1 MNENTQKELSQNNN
15 IYKIND
21 NYTILFNKKIGG
33 GAFGK
38 IYSCINNKT
47 KEICACKV
55 EKPDIENPQLNNEY
69 RILTLLKN
77 YDYFPKCYKYCNSP
91 YGYLLI
97 LEKLGL
103 NLGVIMSKLPNKKY
117 SMKSALMIINQSLER
132 LKLIH
137 ERGIIHRD
145 MKPENLCIGY
155 KGKEKN
161 IYLIDFGLSKIIINN
176 DNKKNQYFSLNI
188 KKEKIVIGTVR
199 YISMNA
205 HLGNE
210 QYKKDDLE
218 SLAYMMIYFIKGE
231 LPWQNLKAKSRKEKY
246 TKIYQKKKHTV
257 NSELCNFLPDEIKI
271 FLNYVLNL
279 NQKQNPDYVK
289 LTNLINNLM
298 KKYGYTNDSQF
309 EWYSSSFLQKLYNSP
324 VIDEGDLIKSSSIYK
339 EDDSAKSEKNKIR
352 DKNKKNNN
360 VNHNENNIQRFSNFL
375 NNMNDFEIIYNK
387 NITST
392 KNIKQK
398 IVLQPNKINQN
409 NQFNNITNAI
419 DNYVNNEIIKK
430 RRRSSYG

>member
-1 MNENTQKELSQNNN
+1 MNENTKKELSQNIN

-21 NYTILFNKKIGG
+21 TYTILFNKKIGG

-47 KEICACKV
+47 KEIYACKI
-55 EKPDIENPQLNNEY
+55 EKPEIENPQLANEY
-69 RILTLLKN
+69 RILSLLKN
-77 YDYFPKCYKYCNSP
+77 YDYFPKCFKYCNSQ
-91 YGYLLI
+91 YGYILI
-97 LEKLGL
+97 LERLGS
-103 NLGVIMSKLPNKKY
+103 NLGVIMSKLPNKKF

-137 ERGIIHRD
+137 EKGIIHRD

-161 IYLIDFGLSKIIINN
+161 IYLIDFGLSKIMNN
-176 DNKKNQYFSLNI
+176 DKKNLYLLNI

-218 SLAYMMIYFIKGE
+218 SLAYMMVYFIKGE

-271 FLNYVLNL
+271 FLNYILNL
-279 NQKQNPDYVK
+279 NQKQNPDYNK
-289 LTNLINNLM
+289 LMSKIPIIIN
-298 KKYGYTNDSQF
+298 
-309 EWYSSSFLQKLYNSP
+309 
-324 VIDEGDLIKSSSIYK
+324 
-339 EDDSAKSEKNKIR
+339 
-352 DKNKKNNN
+352 
-360 VNHNENNIQRFSNFL
+360 
-375 NNMNDFEIIYNK
+375 
-387 NITST
+387 
-392 KNIKQK
+392 
-398 IVLQPNKINQN
+398 
-409 NQFNNITNAI
+409 
-419 DNYVNNEIIKK
+419 
-430 RRRSSYG
+430 

>member
-21 NYTILFNKKIGG
+21 TYTILFNKKIGG

-38 IYSCINNKT
+38 IYTCINNKT
-47 KEICACKV
+47 KEICACKI

-69 RILTLLKN
+69 RILSLLKN
-77 YDYFPKCYKYCNSP
+77 YDYFPKCYKYCNSQ
-91 YGYLLI
+91 YGYILI
-97 LEKLGL
+97 LERLGS

-137 ERGIIHRD
+137 EKGIIHRD

-161 IYLIDFGLSKIIINN
+161 IYLIDFGLSKIINN
-176 DNKKNQYFSLNI
+176 DKKNQCFLLNI

-257 NSELCNFLPDEIKI
+257 NSELCNFLPDEIKT

-324 VIDEGDLIKSSSIYK
+324 VIDEGDLIKSSSIYE

-387 NITST
+387 NVTST

>member
-1 MNENTQKELSQNNN
+1 MNDNTQKQLLEKNN

-21 NYTILFNKKIGG
+21 DYTILFNKKIGG

-38 IYSCINNKT
+38 IYTCINNKT
-47 KEICACKV
+47 KETYACKI
-55 EKPDIENPQLNNEY
+55 EKPDIENPQLSDEY
-69 RILTLLKN
+69 RILSILKN
-77 YDYFPKCYKYCNSP
+77 FDYYPKCFKFCNSQ
-91 YGYLLI
+91 YGYILI
-97 LEKLGL
+97 LERLGS
-103 NLGVIMSKLPNKKY
+103 NLGAIMSKLPNNKY
-117 SMKSALMIINQSLER
+117 SMKSVLMIITQSLER
-132 LKLIH
+132 LKLMH
-137 ERGIIHRD
+137 EKGIIHRD

-161 IYLIDFGLSKIIINN
+161 IYLIDFGLSKIVNN
-176 DNKKNQYFSLNI
+176 EKRSQYSLNI

-246 TKIYQKKKHTV
+246 TKIYQKKKQTV
-257 NSELCNFLPDEIKI
+257 NSELCNFLPDEIKT
-271 FLNYVLNL
+271 FLSYILNL
-279 NQKQNPDYVK
+279 NQRQNPDYRK
-289 LTNLINNLM
+289 LMNLISNLM

-324 VIDEGDLIKSSSIYK
+324 VEDEADKVKSSSIY
-339 EDDSAKSEKNKIR
+339 EEEESVKSEKKKMRTKLKKDNSKT
-352 DKNKKNNN
+352 KNNC
-360 VNHNENNIQRFSNFL
+360 NNIRMFSDMM
-375 NNMNDFEIIYNK
+375 NNMNEFDLIYKK
-387 NITST
+387 NMISS

-398 IVLQPNKINQN
+398 MFLDKFKNPNCK
-409 NQFNNITNAI
+409 NIITTSI
-419 DNYVNNEIIKK
+419 DNYVNDELYK
-430 RRRSSYG
+430 RKRMSSY

>member
-176 DNKKNQYFSLNI
+176 DNKKNQNFSLNI

-231 LPWQNLKAKSRKEKY
+231 LPWQNIKAKSRREKY
-246 TKIYQKKKHTV
+246 TKIYHKKKNTV
-257 NSELCNFLPDEIKI
+257 NSELCDFLPDEIKT
-271 FLNYVLNL
+271 FLKYILNL

-309 EWYSSSFLQKLYNSP
+309 DWYSSSFLQKLYNSP
-324 VIDEGDLIKSSSIYK
+324 VIDEGDMIKSSSIYE
-339 EDDSAKSEKNKIR
+339 EDDSVKSEKNKMREKI
-352 DKNKKNNN
+352 KKNNIINNNGNN
-360 VNHNENNIQRFSNFL
+360 VQKFSSFL
-375 NNMNDFEIIYNK
+375 NNMNDFDIIFNK
-387 NITST
+387 NIIST

-398 IVLQPNKINQN
+398 IILEQNFNNQN
-409 NQFNNITNAI
+409 RLKKITNAI
-419 DNYVNNEIIKK
+419 NSYVNNEIFKKK
-430 RRRSSYG
+430 RNSSYG

>member
-38 IYSCINNKT
+38 IYTCINNKT
-47 KEICACKV
+47 KEICACKI

-69 RILTLLKN
+69 RILSLLKN
-77 YDYFPKCYKYCNSP
+77 YDYFPKCYKYCNSQ
-91 YGYLLI
+91 YGYILI
-97 LEKLGL
+97 LERLGS

-137 ERGIIHRD
+137 EKGIIHRD

-161 IYLIDFGLSKIIINN
+161 IYLIDFGLSKLINN
-176 DNKKNQYFSLNI
+176 DKKNQCFLLNI

-257 NSELCNFLPDEIKI
+257 NSELCNFLPDEIKT

-324 VIDEGDLIKSSSIYK
+324 VIDEGDLIKSSSIYE
-339 EDDSAKSEKNKIR
+339 EDDSVKSEKNKIR

>member
-21 NYTILFNKKIGG
+21 TYTILFNKKIGG

-38 IYSCINNKT
+38 IYTCINNKT
-47 KEICACKV
+47 KEICACKI

-69 RILTLLKN
+69 RILSLLKN
-77 YDYFPKCYKYCNSP
+77 YDYFPKCYKYCNSQ
-91 YGYLLI
+91 YGYILI
-97 LEKLGL
+97 LERLGS

-137 ERGIIHRD
+137 EKGIIHRD

-161 IYLIDFGLSKIIINN
+161 IYLIDFGLSKLINN
-176 DNKKNQYFSLNI
+176 DKKNQCFLLNI

-257 NSELCNFLPDEIKI
+257 NSELCNFLPDEIKT

-324 VIDEGDLIKSSSIYK
+324 VIDEGDLIKSSSIYE

-360 VNHNENNIQRFSNFL
+360 VNHNENNIQRFSDFL

>member
-176 DNKKNQYFSLNI
+176 DNKKNQNFSLNI

-231 LPWQNLKAKSRKEKY
+231 LPWQNIKAKSRREKY
-246 TKIYQKKKHTV
+246 TKIYHKKKHTV
-257 NSELCNFLPDEIKI
+257 NSELCDFLPDEIKT
-271 FLNYVLNL
+271 FLKYVLNL

-309 EWYSSSFLQKLYNSP
+309 DWYSSSFLQKLYNSP
-324 VIDEGDLIKSSSIYK
+324 VIDEGDMIKSSSIYE
-339 EDDSAKSEKNKIR
+339 EDDSVKSEKNKMREKI
-352 DKNKKNNN
+352 KKNNIINNNGNN
-360 VNHNENNIQRFSNFL
+360 VQKFSSFL
-375 NNMNDFEIIYNK
+375 NNMNDFDIIFNK
-387 NITST
+387 NIIST

-398 IVLQPNKINQN
+398 IILEQNFNNQN
-409 NQFNNITNAI
+409 RLKKITNAI
-419 DNYVNNEIIKK
+419 NSYVNNEIFKKK
-430 RRRSSYG
+430 RNSSYG

>member
-1 MNENTQKELSQNNN
+1 MNENTKKELSQNNN

-21 NYTILFNKKIGG
+21 TYTILFNKKIGG

-47 KEICACKV
+47 KEIYACKI
-55 EKPDIENPQLNNEY
+55 EKPDIENPQLGNEY
-69 RILTLLKN
+69 RILSLLKN
-77 YDYFPKCYKYCNSP
+77 YDYFPKCFKYCNSQ
-91 YGYLLI
+91 YGYILI
-97 LEKLGL
+97 LERLGS
-103 NLGVIMSKLPNKKY
+103 NLGVIMSKLPNKKF

-137 ERGIIHRD
+137 EKGIIHRD

-161 IYLIDFGLSKIIINN
+161 IYLIDFGLSKIINN
-176 DNKKNQYFSLNI
+176 DKKNLYLLNI

-257 NSELCNFLPDEIKI
+257 NTELCNFLPDEIKT
-271 FLNYVLNL
+271 FLSYILNL
-279 NQKQNPDYVK
+279 NQKQNPDYNK
-289 LTNLINNLM
+289 LMNLINNLM

-309 EWYSSSFLQKLYNSP
+309 EWYSSSFLQQLYNSP
-324 VIDEGDLIKSSSIYK
+324 ITDEEDQIKSSSIYE
-339 EDDSAKSEKNKIR
+339 EDDSVKSEKNKTR
-352 DKNKKNNN
+352 NKNKKNLVSTNTN
-360 VNHNENNIQRFSNFL
+360 TNYNNIKKFSNII
-375 NNMNDFEIIYNK
+375 NNMNEFDLIYNK
-387 NITST
+387 NIIST
-392 KNIKQK
+392 KEIKQK
-398 IVLQPNKINQN
+398 ISLDKNNNQN
-409 NQFNNITNAI
+409 KLNNITNAI
-419 DNYVNNEIIKK
+419 DNYVNNEVCK
-430 RRRSSYG
+430 RKRLSSYG

>member
-21 NYTILFNKKIGG
+21 TYTILFNKKIGG

-38 IYSCINNKT
+38 IYTCINNKT
-47 KEICACKV
+47 KEICACKI

-69 RILTLLKN
+69 RILSLLKN
-77 YDYFPKCYKYCNSP
+77 YDYFPKCYKYCNSQ
-91 YGYLLI
+91 YGYILI
-97 LEKLGL
+97 LERLGS

-137 ERGIIHRD
+137 EKGIIHRD

-161 IYLIDFGLSKIIINN
+161 IYLIDFGLSKIINN
-176 DNKKNQYFSLNI
+176 DKKNQCFLLNI

-257 NSELCNFLPDEIKI
+257 NSELCNFLPDEIKT

-324 VIDEGDLIKSSSIYK
+324 VIDEGDLIKSSSIYE

-360 VNHNENNIQRFSNFL
+360 VNHNENNIQRFSDFL

>member
-1 MNENTQKELSQNNN
+1 
-15 IYKIND
+15 
-21 NYTILFNKKIGG
+21 
-33 GAFGK
+33 
-38 IYSCINNKT
+38 
-47 KEICACKV
+47 
-55 EKPDIENPQLNNEY
+55 
-69 RILTLLKN
+69 
-77 YDYFPKCYKYCNSP
+77 
-91 YGYLLI
+91 
-97 LEKLGL
+97 
-103 NLGVIMSKLPNKKY
+103 
-117 SMKSALMIINQSLER
+117 
-132 LKLIH
+132 
-137 ERGIIHRD
+137 
-145 MKPENLCIGY
+145 
-155 KGKEKN
+155 
-161 IYLIDFGLSKIIINN
+161 
-176 DNKKNQYFSLNI
+176 
-188 KKEKIVIGTVR
+188 
-199 YISMNA
+199 MNA

-324 VIDEGDLIKSSSIYK
+324 VIDEGDLIKSSSIYE

-360 VNHNENNIQRFSNFL
+360 VNHNENNIQRFSDFL

>member
-1 MNENTQKELSQNNN
+1 MNENTKKELSQNNN

-21 NYTILFNKKIGG
+21 TYTILFNKKIGG

-47 KEICACKV
+47 KEIYACKI
-55 EKPDIENPQLNNEY
+55 EKPDIENPQLGNEY
-69 RILTLLKN
+69 RILSLLKN
-77 YDYFPKCYKYCNSP
+77 YDYFPKCFKYCNSQ
-91 YGYLLI
+91 YGYILI
-97 LEKLGL
+97 LERLRS
-103 NLGVIMSKLPNKKY
+103 NLGVIMSKLPNKKF

-137 ERGIIHRD
+137 EKGIIHRD

-161 IYLIDFGLSKIIINN
+161 IYLIDFGLSKIINN
-176 DNKKNQYFSLNI
+176 DKKNLYLLNI

-257 NSELCNFLPDEIKI
+257 NTELCNFLPDEIKT
-271 FLNYVLNL
+271 FLSYILNL
-279 NQKQNPDYVK
+279 NQKQNPDYNK
-289 LTNLINNLM
+289 LMNLINNLM
-298 KKYGYTNDSQF
+298 KKYGYTNDFQF
-309 EWYSSSFLQKLYNSP
+309 EWYSSSFLQQLYNSP
-324 VIDEGDLIKSSSIYK
+324 ITDEEDQIKSSSIYE
-339 EDDSAKSEKNKIR
+339 EDDSVKSEKNKTR
-352 DKNKKNNN
+352 NKNKKNLVSTNTN
-360 VNHNENNIQRFSNFL
+360 TNYNNIKKFSNII
-375 NNMNDFEIIYNK
+375 NNMNEFDLIYNK
-387 NITST
+387 NIIST
-392 KNIKQK
+392 KEIKQK
-398 IVLQPNKINQN
+398 ISLDKNDNQN
-409 NQFNNITNAI
+409 KLNNITNAI
-419 DNYVNNEIIKK
+419 DNYVNNEVCK
-430 RRRSSYG
+430 RKRLSSYG

>member
-21 NYTILFNKKIGG
+21 TYTILFNKKIGG

-38 IYSCINNKT
+38 IYTCINNKT
-47 KEICACKV
+47 KEICACKI

-69 RILTLLKN
+69 RILSLLKN
-77 YDYFPKCYKYCNSP
+77 YDYFPKCYKYCNSQ
-91 YGYLLI
+91 YGYILI
-97 LEKLGL
+97 LERLGS

-137 ERGIIHRD
+137 EKGIIHRD

-161 IYLIDFGLSKIIINN
+161 IYLIDFGLSKIINN
-176 DNKKNQYFSLNI
+176 DKKNQCFLLNI

-257 NSELCNFLPDEIKI
+257 NSELCNFLPDEIKT

-324 VIDEGDLIKSSSIYK
+324 VIDEGDLIKSSSIYE
-339 EDDSAKSEKNKIR
+339 EDDSVKSEKNKIR

-360 VNHNENNIQRFSNFL
+360 NINHNENNIQRFSNFL

-409 NQFNNITNAI
+409 NQFNNINNAI

>member
-1 MNENTQKELSQNNN
+1 MNENTKKELSQNNN

-21 NYTILFNKKIGG
+21 TYTILFNKKIGG

-47 KEICACKV
+47 KEIYACKI
-55 EKPDIENPQLNNEY
+55 EKPDIENPQLGNEY
-69 RILTLLKN
+69 RILSLLKN
-77 YDYFPKCYKYCNSP
+77 YDYFPKCFKYCNSQ
-91 YGYLLI
+91 YGYILI
-97 LEKLGL
+97 LERLGS
-103 NLGVIMSKLPNKKY
+103 NLGVIMSKLPNKKF

-137 ERGIIHRD
+137 EKGIIHRD

-161 IYLIDFGLSKIIINN
+161 IYLIDFGLSKIINN
-176 DNKKNQYFSLNI
+176 DKKNLYLLNI

-257 NSELCNFLPDEIKI
+257 NTELCNFLPDEIKT
-271 FLNYVLNL
+271 FLSYILNL
-279 NQKQNPDYVK
+279 NQKQNPDYNK
-289 LTNLINNLM
+289 LMNLINNLM
-298 KKYGYTNDSQF
+298 KKYGYSNDSQF
-309 EWYSSSFLQKLYNSP
+309 EWYSSSFLQQLYNSP
-324 VIDEGDLIKSSSIYK
+324 ITDEEDQIKSSSIYE
-339 EDDSAKSEKNKIR
+339 EDDSVKSEKNKTR
-352 DKNKKNNN
+352 NKNKKNLVSTNTN
-360 VNHNENNIQRFSNFL
+360 TNYNNIKKFSNII
-375 NNMNDFEIIYNK
+375 NNMNEFDLIYNK
-387 NITST
+387 NIIST
-392 KNIKQK
+392 KEIKQK
-398 IVLQPNKINQN
+398 ISLDKNNNNQN
-409 NQFNNITNAI
+409 KLNNITNAI
-419 DNYVNNEIIKK
+419 DNYVNNEVCK
-430 RRRSSYG
+430 RKRLSSYG

>member
-21 NYTILFNKKIGG
+21 TYTILFNKKIGG

-38 IYSCINNKT
+38 IYTCINNKT
-47 KEICACKV
+47 KEICACKI

-69 RILTLLKN
+69 RILSLLKN
-77 YDYFPKCYKYCNSP
+77 YDYFPKCYKYCNSQ
-91 YGYLLI
+91 YGYILI
-97 LEKLGL
+97 LERLGS

-137 ERGIIHRD
+137 EKGIIHRD

-161 IYLIDFGLSKIIINN
+161 IYLIDFGLSKLINN
-176 DNKKNQYFSLNI
+176 DKKNQCFLLNI

-257 NSELCNFLPDEIKI
+257 NSELCNFLPDEIKT

-324 VIDEGDLIKSSSIYK
+324 VIDEGDLIKSSSIYE

>member
-1 MNENTQKELSQNNN
+1 MNENTKKELSQNNN

-21 NYTILFNKKIGG
+21 TYTILFNKKIGG

-47 KEICACKV
+47 KEIYACKI
-55 EKPDIENPQLNNEY
+55 EKPDIENPQLGNEY
-69 RILTLLKN
+69 RILSLLKN
-77 YDYFPKCYKYCNSP
+77 YDYFPKCFKYCNSQ
-91 YGYLLI
+91 YGYILI
-97 LEKLGL
+97 LERLGS
-103 NLGVIMSKLPNKKY
+103 NLGVIMSKLPNKKF

-137 ERGIIHRD
+137 EKGIIHRD

-161 IYLIDFGLSKIIINN
+161 IYLIDFGLSKIINN
-176 DNKKNQYFSLNI
+176 DKKNLYLLNI

-257 NSELCNFLPDEIKI
+257 NSELCNFLPDEIKM
-271 FLNYVLNL
+271 FLNYILNL
-279 NQKQNPDYVK
+279 NQKQNPDYNK
-289 LTNLINNLM
+289 LMNLINNLM
-298 KKYGYTNDSQF
+298 KKYGYNNDFQF

-324 VIDEGDLIKSSSIYK
+324 ITDEEDQLKSSSIYE
-339 EDDSAKSEKNKIR
+339 EDDSVKSEKNKTR
-352 DKNKKNNN
+352 NKNKKNLISMNTN
-360 VNHNENNIQRFSNFL
+360 TNCNNIQRFSNLL
-375 NNMNDFEIIYNK
+375 NNMNEFDIIYNK
-387 NITST
+387 NIISS

-398 IVLQPNKINQN
+398 LFLQKNNNQN
-409 NQFNNITNAI
+409 
-419 DNYVNNEIIKK
+419 K
-430 RRRSSYG
+430 